1 MIMHVLKENMQ
12 LIDDENLQDQGD
24 AYAWPAWRGRKN
36 KTREEMEKVGIGE
49 KQSLTGNN
57 FVNFVEPAKEGR
69 KERIELLSPN
79 WKRAAHDVRLKLRV
93 TLASC
98 SFCYTL

>member
-69 KERIELLSPN
+69 KERI
-79 WKRAAHDVRLKLRV
+79 
-93 TLASC
+93 
-98 SFCYTL
+98 